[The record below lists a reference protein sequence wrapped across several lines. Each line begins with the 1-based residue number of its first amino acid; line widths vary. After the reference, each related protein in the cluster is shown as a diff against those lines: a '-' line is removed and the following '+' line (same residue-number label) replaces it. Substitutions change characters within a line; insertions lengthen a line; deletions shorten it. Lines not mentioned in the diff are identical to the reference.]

1 MLGSGERVVFC
12 LCTGVE
18 TMKHAELVLARRLLD
33 AVLPW
38 IAVVTITGCA
48 TSGIEVQWKDPQAAA
63 GAMQGKSVLVVCR
76 GLDLTLERI
85 CEDQLAV
92 DVQALGVKVVRAEGI
107 RDLPADAA
115 AASEPLLKA
124 ARAVQADAVI
134 AAMLERS
141 PGPAAGGGTVGIGVG
156 GASGGWGSR
165 TGGSIGITLPIG
177 SPGGPG
183 LVASTRLLEAGG
195 SRLLWSSRTRAS
207 DGRTEGEQV
216 VELTR
221 VIAGALQA
229 TGLF

>member
-1 MLGSGERVVFC
+1 MTDSDLR
-12 LCTGVE
+12 
-18 TMKHAELVLARRLLD
+18 LAHRLHR
-33 AVLPW
+33 AVRAAFACALL
-38 IAVVTITGCA
+38 AGCA
-48 TSGIEVQWKDPQAAA
+48 TSGIDVQWKDPQAAA
-63 GAMQGKSVLVVCR
+63 GAMKGKSVLVVCR

-92 DVQALGVKVVRAEGI
+92 DVQAFGVKVVRAEGM
-107 RDLPADAA
+107 RDLPADPA

-134 AAMLERS
+134 AAVLERS
-141 PGPAAGGGTVGIGVG
+141 AGPAAGGGTVGIGVG

-177 SPGGPG
+177 GTGGPG
-183 LVASTRLLEAGG
+183 LAASTRLLEAGSG
-195 SRLLWSSRTRAS
+195 RLLWSARTRSA
-207 DGRTEGEQV
+207 DGRSEGEQV
-216 VELTR
+216 GELTR